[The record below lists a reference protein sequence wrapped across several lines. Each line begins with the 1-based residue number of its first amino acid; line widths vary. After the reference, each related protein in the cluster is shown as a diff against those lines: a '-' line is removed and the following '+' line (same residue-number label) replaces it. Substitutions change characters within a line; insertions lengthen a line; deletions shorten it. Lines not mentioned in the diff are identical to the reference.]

1 MKKPLHTAQES
12 VLAVMVGLLLAYL
25 FFYESKWL
33 IYACLAVGVSSI
45 LSKFI
50 ANKIHFLW
58 WQLARLLNAIVP
70 KVVLSVVFFL
80 VLTPLAWLSKL
91 FGNQSSIQLKDDSD
105 STFIER
111 NKVFEKED
119 FEKPW

>member
-12 VLAVMVGLLLAYL
+12 VLAVMVALLLTHL

-45 LSKFI
+45 LSKYI

-58 WQLARLLNAIVP
+58 WQLARLLNAIIL
-70 KVVLSVVFFL
+70 KVVLSAVFFL

-111 NKVFEKED
+111 NKSFVKED
-119 FEKPW
+119 FKKPW